1 MEQNILTTDRL
12 ILRPW
17 QEADAEALY
26 RYAQDPTIGPIAGWP
41 PHTSV
46 EDSLQVIRT
55 VFAAPET
62 YAVVLKET
70 GEPVGSAGIMLGDG
84 THSAEMQEGEG
95 EIGYWIGVPYWGRG
109 LIPEAVHRLL
119 ARCFDNLGLTAVW
132 CGYYD
137 GNTQSR
143 RVMEK
148 CGFRPHHTETG
159 KTSPLEDVRTEHFM
173 RLTREEWKAAGNHA
187 SSAENNPNTQP
198 QETMDTR
205 LITIRPATPDDAAI
219 IAAALTMALGEA
231 SMKTYCG
238 EHYQSVLE
246 ELARRED
253 TQYSYR
259 NALVAKVDG
268 KAAGA
273 IVGYDGA
280 RLNELRRPTL
290 RLIEERT
297 GRAFPHVEDE
307 TAPGEYYLDS
317 VGVLP
322 EYRNL
327 GIGGRLLTALRDRAF
342 ALGHDRAGL
351 LVDVEN
357 PNAERL
363 YHSLGFKRVEARSFA
378 GHRVWHMQA
387 TRG

>member
-26 RYAQDPTIGPIAGWP
+26 RYAQDPAIGPIAGWP

-84 THSAEMQEGEG
+84 LHSAEMQEGEG

-119 ARCFDNLGLTAVW
+119 ARCFDDLGLQAVW

-159 KTSPLEDVRTEHFM
+159 KTSPLGDVRTEHFM
-173 RLTREEWKAAGNHA
+173 RLTREEWKNA
-187 SSAENNPNTQP
+187 SENRR
-198 QETMDTR
+198 E
-205 LITIRPATPDDAAI
+205 
-219 IAAALTMALGEA
+219 
-231 SMKTYCG
+231 SMKKITRITHDKKQYLPLLLLG
-238 EHYQSVLE
+238 DEQESMIDRYLE
-246 ELARRED
+246 RGDLYVMLDETDHPMAVAVVTREGDGVYELKNLAVTPERQRQGLGGQMLDFIARRYRD
-253 TQYSYR
+253 KCHTLLAGTGDSQQTTSFYRKHGFTYSHTVYGFFTR
-259 NALVAKVDG
+259 HYDRPIVEDG
-268 KAAGA
+268 K
-273 IVGYDGA
+273 
-280 RLNELRRPTL
+280 L
-290 RLIEERT
+290 
-297 GRAFPHVEDE
+297 
-307 TAPGEYYLDS
+307 LDDMI
-317 VGVLP
+317 
-322 EYRNL
+322 Y
-327 GIGGRLLTALRDRAF
+327 
-342 ALGHDRAGL
+342 
-351 LVDVEN
+351 
-357 PNAERL
+357 
-363 YHSLGFKRVEARSFA
+363 FKKPL
-378 GHRVWHMQA
+378 
-387 TRG
+387 